1 MTAESGLPDHSGT
14 PPVASEELLR
24 RLEGL
29 ESTLEEF
36 RAQLTHRLRPLR
48 TRLFSSAL
56 GSLFP
61 QRIPRRLTV
70 PGRYRRLPSLA
81 AWPLIS
87 VVTPMLNAAAFV
99 EATLRSVLEQG
110 YARLE
115 YIVQDGGSTDQTLEI
130 IGRYAARLA
139 SVDSRRD
146 AGQSEALNLGFR
158 RANGEIMAYLNGD
171 DLLLPGALHYV
182 AWFFARHPDIDVV
195 YGHRVLIDEEGWEI
209 GRWVLPRHDDAV
221 LSWADYV
228 PQETLFWR
236 RGIWEKAGAA
246 FDETFQFAM
255 DWELLLR
262 FRDAGARFA
271 RVPRFLGAFRV
282 HRGQKTSARMG
293 EIGSRE
299 MARLRQRVH
308 GQAVAPEEIVRGIQS
323 YLAWHALYQRLY
335 AWGLLRY

>member
-1 MTAESGLPDHSGT
+1 MTEESRPPDNAGT
-14 PPVASEELLR
+14 PPEGNGEVLR
-24 RLEGL
+24 RLGEL
-29 ESTLEEF
+29 QSTLEGLQGLV
-36 RAQLTHRLRPLR
+36 AHRTRPLR
-48 TRLFSSAL
+48 ARLLWSAL
-56 GSLFP
+56 HLTP
-61 QRIPRRLTV
+61 QHIPRRLTV
-70 PGRYRRLPSLA
+70 PDRYRRLPSLA

-87 VVTPMLNAAAFV
+87 VVSPTLNAAAFV
-99 EATLRSVLEQG
+99 EETLRSVLEQG
-110 YARLE
+110 YPRLE
-115 YIVQDGGSTDQTLEI
+115 YIVQDGGSTDRTLEI

-146 AGQSEALNLGFR
+146 AGQSDALNMGFR
-158 RANGEIMAYLNGD
+158 RTTGEIMAYLNSD

-182 AWFFARHPDIDVV
+182 ASFFARHPDIDVV
-195 YGHRVLIDEEGWEI
+195 YGHRVVIDEEGWEI

-236 RGIWEKAGAA
+236 RRIWEKAGAA

-282 HRGQKTSARMG
+282 HRGQKTSARMR
-293 EIGSRE
+293 ETGSRE

-308 GQAVAPEEIVRGIQS
+308 GQAVAPEEIALGSQS
-323 YLAWHALYQRLY
+323 YLLRNALYHRLY
-335 AWGLLRY
+335 TWGLLRY

>member
-1 MTAESGLPDHSGT
+1 MTEASRPPDNAGT
-14 PPVASEELLR
+14 PPEGDGEVLR
-24 RLEGL
+24 RLGEL
-29 ESTLEEF
+29 QSTLEGLQGLV
-36 RAQLTHRLRPLR
+36 AHRTRPLR
-48 TRLFSSAL
+48 ARLLWFAL
-56 GSLFP
+56 HLTP

-70 PGRYRRLPSLA
+70 PDRYRRLPSLA
-81 AWPLIS
+81 DWPLIS
-87 VVTPMLNAAAFV
+87 VVSPTLNAEAFV
-99 EATLRSVLEQG
+99 EETLRSVLEQG
-110 YARLE
+110 YPRLE
-115 YIVQDGGSTDQTLEI
+115 YIVQDGGSTDRTLEI
-130 IGRYAARLA
+130 IGRYAAGLA

-146 AGQSEALNLGFR
+146 AGQSDALNVGFR
-158 RANGEIMAYLNGD
+158 RTTGEIMAYLNGD

-182 AWFFARHPDIDVV
+182 ASFFARHPDIDVV
-195 YGHRVLIDEEGWEI
+195 YGHRVVINEEGWEI

-236 RGIWEKAGAA
+236 RRIWEKAGAA

-282 HRGQKTSARMG
+282 HRAQKTSARMRVT
-293 EIGSRE
+293 GSQE

-308 GQAVAPEEIVRGIQS
+308 GQAVAPAEIALGSRP
-323 YLAWHALYQRLY
+323 YLLRHALYQRLY
-335 AWGLLRY
+335 TWGLLRY